1 MAAKSKLRAS
11 TANAKSL
18 SEGRRLLASRS
29 EHARYTQKSRTVE
42 RTIFTRPA
50 RRSQANTERSSLA
63 TWNHLN
69 WLAQDWQRVFS
80 MPDGQAS
87 SECYRTRPLCTAGDD
102 LKYQTTRPPHNV
114 RSAVHS
120 RLRGQ
125 KEPS

>member
-69 WLAQDWQRVFS
+69 WLAPDWQRVFS
-80 MPDGQAS
+80 MPDGQDS
-87 SECYRTRPLCTAGDD
+87 SECSRTRTLYLAGDI
-102 LKYQTTRPPHNV
+102 L
-114 RSAVHS
+114 RSQNRIRKRVG
-120 RLRGQ
+120 R
-125 KEPS
+125 E